1 MLYKDKLVTFCS
13 FLSSALATLK
23 PQAGITA
30 APGAYA
36 APAPQ
41 PVSVTLCT
49 VVGLGVCRCNIF
61 ERNFFKVSVPG
72 FQTSPTY
79 FTTLLLCFGGGGGGG
94 GLPFLDGS

>member
-1 MLYKDKLVTFCS
+1 MLYKDQLVTFCS

-61 ERNFFKVSVPG
+61 ERKFLRFLFQAFKLV
-72 FQTSPTY
+72 QLTSQHSCCV
-79 FTTLLLCFGGGGGGG
+79 LVGGGGGGIT
-94 GLPFLDGS
+94 FLGW